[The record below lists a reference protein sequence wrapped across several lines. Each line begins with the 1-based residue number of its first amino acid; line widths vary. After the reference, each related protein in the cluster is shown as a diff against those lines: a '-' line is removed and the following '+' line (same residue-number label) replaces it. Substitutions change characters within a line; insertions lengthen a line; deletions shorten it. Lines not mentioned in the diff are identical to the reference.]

1 MDPVTT
7 NDQVPMKPGQN
18 RLLDLFRQEKER
30 FLAFAGRQLRGLS
43 SLDPEDVVS
52 EVFHALLDR
61 GDLIGETENLAAYVY
76 KSLGNRVLDVRRKE
90 ARAPIGDVDLERLA
104 DPGPD
109 PLTAFDTLQVQE
121 RLTAE
126 VAQCVWDHL
135 QPLGVVVIVEAKHG
149 CMTGRGVQTPDV
161 SMVTTRVLG
170 CFLDDPSTRKEVFAL
185 MGR

>member
-121 RLTAE
+121 RLARALDSLNPRERAVWLATEVDGLSFRKLAARWGEPAGTLLSRKSRATAKLRKQL
-126 VAQCVWDHL
+126 ADL
-135 QPLGVVVIVEAKHG
+135 QPD
-149 CMTGRGVQTPDV
+149 R
-161 SMVTTRVLG
+161 S
-170 CFLDDPSTRKEVFAL
+170 
-185 MGR
+185 